1 MNVKTFQTKMTQAT
15 NGAKKKL
22 QDLKNSNDKNEIA
35 IKVTNEDA
43 KKQIDQ
49 VKKSLDSLKKQT
61 SLSFDPNDTSGMT
74 INGKKDDSKNST
86 SKATEDLKDSE
97 LNFDPNVF
105 SGTISVASEK
115 IAKEKSE
122 IEKQMQ
128 ELADKL
134 DKTPK
139 GAAYDELINK
149 ISILNRKAQGLPE
162 NIGKVNN
169 SFPKDNSKVEVENND
184 QSAESNTV
192 NIFGAIKNKIASIIP
207 AVQQFKQSLRGT
219 NTKEL
224 ELVKYKISEIEEKLK
239 KAQNGE
245 IHLSSKEL
253 VEAEAQL
260 ERLNNKKDKLENKK
274 GGNAFSGISNDSK
287 KAESSMNRLS
297 GVTVKIKN
305 QIKQLG
311 SSVKMGLGQ
320 ILRYAGALFSL
331 RGIYSLLSSSAQT
344 WLSSQNAGAKQLS
357 ANIDY
362 MKYAMGSALAPII
375 QFVTNLVYQLMKA
388 IQSVAYALTG
398 VNIFAKAS
406 ASSYSSMAKS
416 AGKAKDATKQ
426 LAGVHS
432 EINNVQTNK
441 SGSSGGAGTPSF
453 NLSGLDNTPNSI
465 IDAIKSGNWYEV
477 GSIIGQKLNEAMDS
491 IPWNKIQDGARKI
504 GTNIAQFLNGFIAT
518 TNWNQVGNTFAQGL
532 NTIIYFGYSFI
543 ATFNW
548 GNFGQAIGNAINGFF
563 QNVDW
568 AVAGQTLSDGIKGI
582 LDIGITALK
591 SFDPSA
597 ISNAIVEFITN
608 VDWLGVAGKAI
619 ELALRAL
626 VEAFVVFPVQLGMAI
641 GEKLK
646 EGIDTAVQSVYGK
659 IKENGGNVML
669 GLLEGIAEIG
679 DNIGQWVVDHIF
691 QPFIDGFK
699 EIFGIHSPSTVMA
712 EMGGYLIE
720 GLKNGISDLW
730 NKIKA
735 PFVEFGNNV
744 SSKFN
749 EIKGK
754 VTDWAN
760 NTKTTVSSWGNN
772 VKSKVSECWTN
783 ASNTVRDKVNTLK
796 TNISTG
802 LNNARSTI
810 SGWGDNIKS
819 TFTNLGRNAA
829 TWGKD
834 LVDNMASGIRN
845 NVQKVGS
852 AVQGVASKIKGLL
865 GFSEPE
871 EGPLSNFHTY
881 MPDMI
886 DLMVEGIKSNTNR
899 VKSEIEDLA
908 GMMSYTINTDGIVD
922 IPQINSKANAQEIKS
937 RNSSYDS
944 ILSALSDMNSND
956 NNDRP
961 IYLTIKVGDRILGEI
976 LLNDLRNKKRQTG
989 KDIDAIIGD

>member
-1 MNVKTFQTKMTQAT
+1 MTVEEIEIIVTAKIEEALKEFNKIVPAVKEKMKQVQDSFSKVNTQ
-15 NGAKKKL
+15 GMKKKL
-22 QDLKNSNDKNEIA
+22 QQAVNFVKNKLQNFKESSEKSKIDL
-35 IKVTNEDA
+35 KVTNEDA
-43 KKQIDQ
+43 KKQISQIQKQIDSLQ
-49 VKKSLDSLKKQT
+49 EKINARQMKLNVINPQIDKMIDDTKKSVTPKGINPNDKAMDATVNNALNNNKDFT
-61 SLSFDPNDTSGMT
+61 SLSSQAQKLYAEIEMYNKQLDVAKSKMVELNRQTSQTANSQNKIVNAIGNVKSKIGQAKTETNSFKNSFNQMTKISQTVKSNIKNISSGMK
-74 INGKKDDSKNST
+74 NG
-86 SKATEDLKDSE
+86 LKHV
-97 LNFDPNVF
+97 L
-105 SGTISVASEK
+105 T
-115 IAKEKSE
+115 
-122 IEKQMQ
+122 
-128 ELADKL
+128 
-134 DKTPK
+134 
-139 GAAYDELINK
+139 
-149 ISILNRKAQGLPE
+149 
-162 NIGKVNN
+162 
-169 SFPKDNSKVEVENND
+169 
-184 QSAESNTV
+184 
-192 NIFGAIKNKIASIIP
+192 
-207 AVQQFKQSLRGT
+207 
-219 NTKEL
+219 
-224 ELVKYKISEIEEKLK
+224 
-239 KAQNGE
+239 
-245 IHLSSKEL
+245 
-253 VEAEAQL
+253 
-260 ERLNNKKDKLENKK
+260 
-274 GGNAFSGISNDSK
+274 
-287 KAESSMNRLS
+287 
-297 GVTVKIKN
+297 
-305 QIKQLG
+305 
-311 SSVKMGLGQ
+311 
-320 ILRYAGALFSL
+320 YAGALFSL

-362 MKYAMGSALAPII
+362 MKYAMGSALAPVI

-453 NLSGLDNTPNSI
+453 DLSGLDNTPNSI
-465 IDAIKSGNWYEV
+465 IDAIKNGNWYEV
-477 GSIIGQKLNEAMDS
+477 GSTIGQKLNEAMDS
-491 IPWNKIQDGARKI
+491 IPWGKIQDGARKI

-543 ATFNW
+543 TTFNW
-548 GNFGQAIGNAINGFF
+548 ENFGQAISNAINGFF

-568 AVAGQTLSDGIKGI
+568 AVAGQTLSDMIKGI

-591 SFDPSA
+591 SFDASLVA
-597 ISNAIVEFITN
+597 NAIVEFITN

-712 EMGGYLIE
+712 EMGGYLVE

-730 NKIKA
+730 NRIKS
-735 PFVEFGNNV
+735 PFEEFGNNV

-760 NTKTTVSSWGNN
+760 NTKTTVFNWGSS
-772 VKSKVSECWTN
+772 VKSKVSECWSN
-783 ASNTVRDKVNTLK
+783 ASSTVKNKVDTLK
-796 TNISTG
+796 NSISTG
-802 LNNARSTI
+802 LNNAKSTI
-810 SGWGDNIKS
+810 SGWGDNVRN
-819 TFTNLGRNAA
+819 TFTNLGRNAS

-834 LVDNMASGIRN
+834 LVSNMASGIQN
-845 NVQKVGS
+845 NVHKVTN
-852 AVQGVASKIKGLL
+852 AVSSVAGKIKSFLH
-865 GFSEPE
+865 FTEPD

-886 DLMVEGIKSNTNR
+886 DLMVAGIKSNTNR

-908 GMMSYTINTDGIVD
+908 SMMSYTINTDGIVD
-922 IPQINSKANAQEIKS
+922 IPQINSKTNAQEIKS

-944 ILSALSDMNSND
+944 LLSALSDMNSND

-989 KDIDAIIGD
+989 KDIEAIIGD